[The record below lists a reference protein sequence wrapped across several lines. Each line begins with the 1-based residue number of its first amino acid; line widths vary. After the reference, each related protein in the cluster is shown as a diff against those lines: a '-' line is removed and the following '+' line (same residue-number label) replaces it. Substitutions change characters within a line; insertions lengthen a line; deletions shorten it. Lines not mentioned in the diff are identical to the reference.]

1 MASYQE
7 ARVKLINTQLNDLKS
22 AAKKIK
28 KEKKRKRKRKEN
40 Y

>member
-7 ARVKLINTQLNDLKS
+7 ARVKLTNTHLNKFKS
-22 AAKKIK
+22 VAKIK
-28 KEKKRKRKRKEN
+28 QEQ